1 MKVRKSFVF
10 SNFMLALF
18 SCIKGHWD
26 IVQSCSLSHVLEHM
40 VRDGLSSGNITFGF
54 DKSASWIVCSRQDT

>member
-1 MKVRKSFVF
+1 MHKRT
-10 SNFMLALF
+10 LGY
-18 SCIKGHWD
+18 CPE
-26 IVQSCSLSHVLEHM
+26 SLSHVLEHM